1 MQDCPRKGFVVK
13 IDPMPTAPVLTIP
26 APAPQPVSEDVIYN
40 ALSYPARRMVLR
52 VLSDGQG
59 RTCAQLSGGGPKQQ
73 DTLLKNLTV
82 MREAGLLVTEPNP
95 ENKRRM
101 LYKLNPAIKVTKTDT
116 GREMDFGC
124 CVMRF

>member
-1 MQDCPRKGFVVK
+1 
-13 IDPMPTAPVLTIP
+13 MPPVTLFAIP

-73 DTLLKNLTV
+73 DTMLKNLTV
-82 MREAGLLVTEPNP
+82 MRDAGLLVTEPNP
-95 ENKRRM
+95 ENKRRL
-101 LYKLNPAIKVTKTDT
+101 LYKLNPAIKVTRTDT
-116 GREMDFGC
+116 VKELDFGC